1 MIRVTFISNFISH
14 HQRPFCDAM
23 YGRDDVQF
31 TFVAQKPLSQTRK
44 SMGWLEEDA
53 LPYEIR
59 AYESEAERARALD
72 AVRRS
77 DVAIFG
83 YDRADEF
90 FTAFMN
96 ETDGIAV
103 RCSERLY
110 KNGRWRAISPRG
122 MLLRWGTYGK
132 YPKKRMYLLCSSAYA
147 AGDYA
152 MLGSYRG
159 RAYRWGYFPPFLE
172 LNVDDVLNQKTPH
185 SFLWAG
191 RMHPVNHPET
201 AVDLAAALRA
211 RGMDFDMNLL
221 GDGPM
226 LDAVRQMVD
235 ARGLSDCVHVL
246 GGQSPEAVR
255 DYMLRSEYF
264 LATSD
269 TGEGWGAVVNE
280 AMNSGCVLIASDAM
294 GAVPFLL
301 RDGENGLVYPYGSL
315 DGVVDRVVTLMND
328 GDARK
333 AMAQKAYATIADEW
347 NARVAADRL
356 TALLTALL
364 RGEKTMF
371 ESGPC
376 SEAPR
381 L

>member
-31 TFVAQKPLSQTRK
+31 TFVAQKPLSQIRK
-44 SMGWLEEDA
+44 SMGWEEEDA

-83 YDRADEF
+83 YDRADAF
-90 FTAFMN
+90 FTTFMN
-96 ETDGIAV
+96 QPNGIAV

-122 MLLRWGTYGK
+122 MLLRFKTYGK
-132 YPKKRMYLLCSSAYA
+132 YPKKRMFLLCSSAYA

-152 MLGSYRG
+152 VLGSYRG

-191 RMHPVNHPET
+191 RMLDWKHPEM
-201 AVDLAAALRA
+201 AVALATALRA

-255 DYMLRSEYF
+255 EYMLRSEYF

-294 GAVPFLL
+294 GSVPFLL
-301 RDGENGLVYPYGSL
+301 QDGEN
-315 DGVVDRVVTLMND
+315 DRE
-328 GDARK
+328 ARR
-333 AMAQKAYATIADEW
+333 AMAQKAYDTIADEW

-356 TALLTALL
+356 TVLLTALL
-364 RGEKTMF
+364 CGEKTMF

>member
-1 MIRVTFISNFISH
+1 M
-14 HQRPFCDAM
+14 
-23 YGRDDVQF
+23 
-31 TFVAQKPLSQTRK
+31 KETR
-44 SMGWLEEDA
+44 
-53 LPYEIR
+53 
-59 AYESEAERARALD
+59 
-72 AVRRS
+72 
-77 DVAIFG
+77 
-83 YDRADEF
+83 
-90 FTAFMN
+90 
-96 ETDGIAV
+96 GIAI

-110 KNGRWRAISPRG
+110 RNGRWRAISPRG
-122 MLLRWGTYGK
+122 ILLRFKTYGK

-152 MLGSYRG
+152 LLGSYRG
-159 RAYRWGYFPPFLE
+159 RCYRWGYFPPFAE
-172 LNVDDVLNQKTPH
+172 QDIQKVISEKEPN
-185 SFLWAG
+185 SILWAG
-191 RMHPVNHPET
+191 RFLSLKHPHTVLVLAQYLKEQGIPFHVN
-201 AVDLAAALRA
+201 V
-211 RGMDFDMNLL
+211 L
-221 GDGPM
+221 GDGPLRESLE
-226 LDAVRQMVD
+226 LDI
-235 ARGLSDCVHVL
+235 ARLGLGDCVHL
-246 GGQSPEAVR
+246 RGSLSPEETRA
-255 DYMLRSEYF
+255 YMQRSQIF
-264 LATSD
+264 LATSGY
-269 TGEGWGAVVNE
+269 GEGWGAVVNE

-328 GDARK
+328 GDARR

-356 TALLTALL
+356 TVLLTALL